1 MSKPLA
7 TLALLLAT
15 GLPAFV
21 SAADTASAPATAAQ
35 QLAASGPLTPV
46 KFRDNWNSLV
56 SQIAAMGTADQ
67 AQKLGETLLLGEMTP
82 EAGGKDNSWLARCGD
97 GDRVTLT
104 AATPDSPLTHVTI
117 ETPINAAQLGPGRV
131 APAVMWTISFFHPE
145 RNSEDI
151 KKLAVQLMRGMATQQ
166 TSAVQ
171 DGTDEYRLS
180 ALPDGALRFDANR
193 VVAAK

>member
-1 MSKPLA
+1 MSKSLVVLSLCIA
-7 TLALLLAT
+7 TL
-15 GLPAFV
+15 LPLTA
-21 SAADTASAPATAAQ
+21 SAADDASAPASAAQ

-46 KFRDNWNSLV
+46 KFRNNWNGLV

-67 AQKLGETLLLGEMTP
+67 AQKLSETLLLGEMTP
-82 EAGGKDNSWLARCGD
+82 EAGGKDSTWLARCGD

-131 APAVMWTISFFHPE
+131 APAVMWTLSFFHPE

-151 KKLAVQLMRGMATQQ
+151 KKLAVRLMQGMATQQ
-166 TSAVQ
+166 TSTVE

-180 ALPDGALRFDANR
+180 ALPDGALRFDAHR
-193 VVAAK
+193 TVAAK